1 MGVLLEREV
10 LGFPP
15 SQGASWGG
23 FRRLSLLD
31 YPGKVASVLFVRG
44 CNFRCPF
51 CYNPELVRPSPQG
64 GSSPSTEEI
73 LGYLRKRKGWVDG
86 VVLTGG
92 EPTLYPAL
100 PEFLRELKGEGL
112 SVKLDTNGSNPE
124 MLGRLLRE
132 GLVDYV
138 AMDVKAP
145 LREDAYSRAAGVPAP
160 LRAIRESL
168 SLLLSSGVEYEL
180 RTTVVPTLL
189 EERDLLE
196 IAGEIRGARRY
207 YLQQFRCTPHHLDE
221 RFSRLPPYPRQ
232 FLEEIARKISGYF
245 GKCAVRG

>member
-1 MGVLLEREV
+1 MGVLLESEAV
-10 LGFPP
+10 TFPP
-15 SQGASWGG
+15 LQGEPWGG
-23 FRRLSLLD
+23 FQGLSLLD

-51 CYNPELVRPSPQG
+51 CYNPELVRPSQAG
-64 GSSPSTEEI
+64 GSPSTEEI
-73 LGYLRKRKGWVDG
+73 LGYLRKRKRWVDG

-92 EPTLYPAL
+92 EPTLHPSL
-100 PEFLRELKGEGL
+100 PEFLREVKGEGL

-124 MLGRLLRE
+124 MLRRLLGE

-145 LREDAYSRAAGVPAP
+145 LREDAYSRVAGVPAP
-160 LRAIRESL
+160 LGAIRESL
-168 SLLLSSGVEYEL
+168 SLLLSSGIEYEL

-232 FLEEIARKISGYF
+232 FLEEVARKISGYF
-245 GKCAVRG
+245 GRCAVRG